1 MKTMKKIGNL
11 AALLLPGLA
20 LLSSCT
26 DKKADFIGEWKA
38 VKPVNVAA
46 EVAGAESASEEIT
59 LAFSEAQGNSAGK
72 VEMTGK
78 FKVSV
83 ALPSDS
89 AAAHVPVNFTA
100 DARCGGSWTP
110 EGDDYDDLLLAFDYD
125 AITVTV
131 DKNSLPAGANLSP
144 EQLSTTAELCRM
156 KVENAFRSTL
166 SRYSVVDD
174 VEVSK
179 DRQSMNLE
187 LKNPKEKV
195 YFTRR

>member
-1 MKTMKKIGNL
+1 MKKIGAL

-20 LLSSCT
+20 LLSSCN
-26 DKKADFIGEWKA
+26 KAEFIGEWKA
-38 VKPVNVAA
+38 VNPVNVTA
-46 EVAGAESASEEIT
+46 EVNGAESASEDVI
-59 LAFSEAQGNSAGK
+59 LAFSEAQGKTAGK

-78 FKVSV
+78 FKVSI

-89 AAAHVPVNFTA
+89 TAAPVPVTFTA
-100 DARCGGSWTP
+100 DARCDGSWTP
-110 EGDDYDDLLLAFDYD
+110 DSDDDDDLLLAFNYD

-131 DKNSLPAGANLSP
+131 DKNSLAGTGKLSP
-144 EQLSTTAELCRM
+144 DQLTSTEELCRM

-179 DRQSMNLE
+179 DKTSMNLE